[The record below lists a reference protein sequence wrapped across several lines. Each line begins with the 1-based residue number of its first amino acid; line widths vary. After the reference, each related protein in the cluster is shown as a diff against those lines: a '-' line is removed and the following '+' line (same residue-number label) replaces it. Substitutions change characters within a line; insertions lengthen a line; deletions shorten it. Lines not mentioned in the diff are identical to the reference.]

1 MSYRLLGEGNE
12 FVLGSIGRPSLA
24 LLADYAIKTLNLWF
38 WFAAFTA
45 FSYKDAISKTDPELL
60 KMYLDVANEAKPLF
74 GWLREQLNTVLKE
87 EQMEMAKNVS
97 RYS

>member
-1 MSYRLLGEGNE
+1 
-12 FVLGSIGRPSLA
+12 
-24 LLADYAIKTLNLWF
+24 
-38 WFAAFTA
+38 
-45 FSYKDAISKTDPELL
+45 
-60 KMYLDVANEAKPLF
+60 MYLDVANEAKPLF